1 MAKEW
6 TPVEVETQILSVE
19 EAFKTWNEI
28 RDEATGVPGVSSRH
42 EGTPVQ
48 RAKTAQIGNGQEKE
62 TS

>member
-28 RDEATGVPGVSSRH
+28 RDEAHRRT
-42 EGTPVQ
+42 
-48 RAKTAQIGNGQEKE
+48 
-62 TS
+62 